1 MSTTCTAGI
10 LSLQLSWTINN
21 LLSYCG
27 LVDAKIRASENYLPV
42 HNFFF
47 LELWT
52 TAVNLI
58 NQKVMQ
64 KHSCSLCPAANLCI
78 CLQHCSVVSKY
89 PQSLQT
95 KSKIDNIVSSF
106 ISNYKCSKL
115 PNSRIVLEIQ
125 VHFGNAKT
133 FST

>member
-1 MSTTCTAGI
+1 MYNVWFSTAIFSSLTSQTTIYLNKCTFYSNTKNI
-10 LSLQLSWTINN
+10 FLVRNLSYAKVKRFRFFLQLWHCEIELRMSGQF
-21 LLSYCG
+21 L
-27 LVDAKIRASENYLPV
+27 
-42 HNFFF
+42 F

-89 PQSLQT
+89 LQSLQT
-95 KSKIDNIVSSF
+95 KSKIDNIVSSCNF
-106 ISNYKCSKL
+106 NY
-115 PNSRIVLEIQ
+115 
-125 VHFGNAKT
+125 
-133 FST
+133 

>member
-1 MSTTCTAGI
+1 M
-10 LSLQLSWTINN
+10 
-21 LLSYCG
+21 
-27 LVDAKIRASENYLPV
+27 
-42 HNFFF
+42 
-47 LELWT
+47 
-52 TAVNLI
+52 NLI

-115 PNSRIVLEIQ
+115 PNSQSMFWRSKFILGMPKLFGHSSKVKLSSEKTSPKTLNIQ
-125 VHFGNAKT
+125 KIKLDFQNINSDFKSFGHYC
-133 FST
+133 S